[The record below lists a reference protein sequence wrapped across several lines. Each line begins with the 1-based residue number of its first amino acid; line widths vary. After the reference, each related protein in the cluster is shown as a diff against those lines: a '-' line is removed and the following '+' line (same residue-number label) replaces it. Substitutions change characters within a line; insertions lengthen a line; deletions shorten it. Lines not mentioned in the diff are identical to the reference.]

1 MLDSIAR
8 HQALIDTVEGRR
20 EWTWDILC
28 APLEEAEYLTAAGY
42 DVARWSA
49 TVFERFFSNDALRD
63 PRIIQ
68 CFHNLNLSLFF
79 NNTLRTF
86 ANQTRFAAQIATFGT
101 LLEPVRDL
109 ALTTPIL
116 DNWWHMQLQLEVG
129 SLGQREEGQITF
141 EDPLGNG
148 RTGDVKILYGSSQVL
163 VEAMSLQPSDAQR
176 KASACF
182 RQVIDQVLDL
192 RLRYSVYVTKKGPL
206 ARRDVVLPAEVE
218 ITAELVA
225 RDGIT
230 RYVPSAKGS
239 PWKVSQEPPAAA
251 EVELEGLV
259 VDPKAWRRLGTALSG
274 KNKQYKGADPTWIR
288 LAIHPDVWLC
298 MMPMY
303 LASEE
308 RLDVLVSLLCRELAC
323 FPNLKGVI
331 VSQPP
336 TGTSHAR
343 ALKDNSISVRCPLP
357 GYLVREVTITPRLE
371 RFTAEAEMLA
381 GWYEKEDTLLDWLLD
396 QSGQPA
402 FNALIRDPK

>member
-1 MLDSIAR
+1 
-8 HQALIDTVEGRR
+8 
-20 EWTWDILC
+20 
-28 APLEEAEYLTAAGY
+28 
-42 DVARWSA
+42 
-49 TVFERFFSNDALRD
+49 
-63 PRIIQ
+63 
-68 CFHNLNLSLFF
+68 
-79 NNTLRTF
+79 
-86 ANQTRFAAQIATFGT
+86 
-101 LLEPVRDL
+101 
-109 ALTTPIL
+109 
-116 DNWWHMQLQLEVG
+116 
-129 SLGQREEGQITF
+129 
-141 EDPLGNG
+141 
-148 RTGDVKILYGSSQVL
+148 
-163 VEAMSLQPSDAQR
+163 
-176 KASACF
+176 
-182 RQVIDQVLDL
+182 
-192 RLRYSVYVTKKGPL
+192 VYVTKKGPL

-336 TGTSHAR
+336 TGTGHAR